1 MKLRVL
7 MKAQSEP
14 FAGAWIRGN
23 IRPLTA
29 IWTISMG
36 AVIVLGVTGIVLP
49 FLAWICGTIAILFFV
64 AALFLGLWQ
73 SSPRLEYREGIF
85 FVRLSPQHRHAVP
98 MAAVECFFLGS
109 QHIGPQ
115 SDSSQQDEIKPG
127 HRTSTVV
134 MRIAERE
141 TSLQERKTFEP
152 WGSWKSGAVVFQGL
166 WCEPIDLEFVKKL
179 NIKLSEVKKD
189 QSGIPPI
196 SIESSCHEALL

>member
-1 MKLRVL
+1 
-7 MKAQSEP
+7 MKAQPEP
-14 FAGAWIRGN
+14 FAGTWIRGN
-23 IRPLTA
+23 IRPLAA
-29 IWTISMG
+29 IWMISMG
-36 AVIVLGVTGIVLP
+36 ALIVLGLTGIYLP
-49 FLAWICGTIAILFFV
+49 NLAWICETIAAFFCV

-73 SSPRLEYREGIF
+73 SSPRLEYRNGIF
-85 FVRLSPQHRHAVP
+85 LVRLSPQHRHAVP

-115 SDSSQQDEIKPG
+115 SNSSEQDETKPG

-166 WCEPIDLEFVKKL
+166 WCEPINLEFVTKL
-179 NIKLSEVKKD
+179 NTKLSEVKKVR
-189 QSGIPPI
+189 SCISPI
-196 SIESSCHEALL
+196 STEVSCQEALL

>member
-1 MKLRVL
+1 MH
-7 MKAQSEP
+7 
-14 FAGAWIRGN
+14 
-23 IRPLTA
+23 
-29 IWTISMG
+29 
-36 AVIVLGVTGIVLP
+36 
-49 FLAWICGTIAILFFV
+49 
-64 AALFLGLWQ
+64 LGLNT
-73 SSPRLEYREGIF
+73 EKAF
-85 FVRLSPQHRHAVP
+85 FCTPIATAQACGSDGSCRML
-98 MAAVECFFLGS
+98 FLGS